1 MNTIYFIIGDERELK
16 KLGII
21 EERGGI
27 LGIRKTI
34 KIAAR
39 FNP

>member
-21 EERGGI
+21 EERGVSWEFE
-27 LGIRKTI
+27 KQQ
-34 KIAAR
+34 K
-39 FNP
+39 